1 MFTTYRV
8 SPLRR
13 SGLGE
18 GVRPIN
24 ALLAEARQILNRVA
38 ASFTGHATK
47 THAERGSKL
56 ITAS

>member
-8 SPLRR
+8 PPLRR

-24 ALLAEARQILNRVA
+24 AWFATLKRSVA
-38 ASFTGHATK
+38 SVLTNPACRS
-47 THAERGSKL
+47 RGKCASKL
-56 ITAS
+56 INAT